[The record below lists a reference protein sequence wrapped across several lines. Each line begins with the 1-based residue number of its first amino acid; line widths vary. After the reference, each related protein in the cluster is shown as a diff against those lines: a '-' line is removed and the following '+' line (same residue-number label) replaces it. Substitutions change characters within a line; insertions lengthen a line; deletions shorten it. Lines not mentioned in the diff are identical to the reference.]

1 MMIINIKQSKHKQK
15 GVICFR
21 SLLFVIRNYR
31 PSNRFVER
39 RWNLQKIS
47 SSLYKTIW
55 RSRDLTLYLNVCLQ
69 FWKSFVPR
77 LLQRGTFTLMR
88 MYQLLSLHLSD
99 NQGETSKDPL
109 CYADVTLQ
117 EATYDAVVIHLGVSE
132 I

>member
-21 SLLFVIRNYR
+21 SSLFVIRNYW
-31 PSNRFVER
+31 PSNRLVER
-39 RWNLQKIS
+39 RWNLYKI
-47 SSLYKTIW
+47 YKAIW
-55 RSRDLTLYLNVCLQ
+55 RSTDLTLYLNLCLQ

-77 LLQRGTFTLMR
+77 LLQRSTLILMS

-117 EATYDAVVIHLGVSE
+117 EATYDAVVIHLGVNE